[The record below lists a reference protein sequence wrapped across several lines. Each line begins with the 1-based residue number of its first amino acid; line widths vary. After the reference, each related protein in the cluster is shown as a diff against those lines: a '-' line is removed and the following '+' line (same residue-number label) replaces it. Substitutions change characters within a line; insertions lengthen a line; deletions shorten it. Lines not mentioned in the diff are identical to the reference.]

1 MRRSLRNDDVN
12 EIETIIKT
20 WLKKNTAQVAD
31 TLKVEGEGITVQ
43 FEPGGVNFIVRNP
56 GGAD

>member
-1 MRRSLRNDDVN
+1 
-12 EIETIIKT
+12 
-20 WLKKNTAQVAD
+20 LKKNTAQVAD
-31 TLKVEGEGITVQ
+31 ALKVEGEGVTVQ